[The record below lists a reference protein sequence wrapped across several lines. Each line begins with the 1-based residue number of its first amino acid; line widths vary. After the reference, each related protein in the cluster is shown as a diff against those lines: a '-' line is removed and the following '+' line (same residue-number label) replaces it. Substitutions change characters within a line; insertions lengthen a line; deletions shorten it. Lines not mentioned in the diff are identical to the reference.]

1 MDGGFDGPRTAEAAR
16 ENGFDAHF
24 TMLSGSKAMGS
35 AADFQLDDENRS
47 VLECP
52 NKAVPEESHYLE
64 KSQSISVQMKTS
76 ACAECPKRSECP
88 AGRAFD
94 RLAVDA
100 AKKAQEKASSEG
112 DTAREAALSPE
123 KSLETESPAENSSQ
137 AAASSDAGK
146 SSVEDSSNVSAGS
159 RKSDTAGSA
168 AAYAED
174 KASADT
180 SSAITLKVVVEDGR
194 VYVNGEQLPELFRFS
209 LKVSSVTRARRQR
222 ALGTEEAK
230 AFGRKRNGVEATPSY
245 MRRKIRIGR
254 TPNSKMYRVGM
265 HAGCGYMSLNA
276 TKYRRHLIRGAKSAQ
291 NHSKCV

>member
-1 MDGGFDGPRTAEAAR
+1 
-16 ENGFDAHF
+16 
-24 TMLSGSKAMGS
+24 
-35 AADFQLDDENRS
+35 
-47 VLECP
+47 
-52 NKAVPEESHYLE
+52 
-64 KSQSISVQMKTS
+64 
-76 ACAECPKRSECP
+76 
-88 AGRAFD
+88 
-94 RLAVDA
+94 VDA

-137 AAASSDAGK
+137 AASSSDAGK

-168 AAYAED
+168 AASAED

-180 SSAITLKVVVEDGR
+180 SSAITLKVAVEDGR
-194 VYVNGEQLPELFRFS
+194 VYVNGEQLPELFRFF

-245 MRRKIRIGR
+245 MRRKIRIDR
-254 TPNSKMYRVGM
+254 TLTARCTGL
-265 HAGCGYMSLNA
+265 GC
-276 TKYRRHLIRGAKSAQ
+276 TRG
-291 NHSKCV
+291 VDI